1 MAITADDGAGTQQLQ
16 ADSASLQRSVRVD
29 EPTTER
35 SVISAVIYLLGACA
49 LLGLAGVIGLIATK
63 ADPSNL
69 AALTALVGPAI
80 GGLASI
86 LATTRTSPPASTQ
99 KDVGHR

>member
-1 MAITADDGAGTQQLQ
+1 MTIIAEGVAAGQSQTE
-16 ADSASLQRSVRVD
+16 SEVVRRSIQV
-29 EPTTER
+29 EELATEN

-49 LLGLAGVIGLIATK
+49 LIGLLGVIGLIAAK

-86 LATTRTSPPASTQ
+86 LATTRTSAPASSRKNTQ
-99 KDVGHR
+99 DH